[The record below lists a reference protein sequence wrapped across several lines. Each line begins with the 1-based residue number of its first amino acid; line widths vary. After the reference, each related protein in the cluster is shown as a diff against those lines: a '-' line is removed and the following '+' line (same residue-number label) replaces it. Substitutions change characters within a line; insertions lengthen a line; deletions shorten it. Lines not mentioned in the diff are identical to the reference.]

1 MSTPVTICIAGGG
14 TGGHLMPALALADAV
29 RARWPK
35 VTVEFIGAE
44 RGLEAKLL
52 PERGEQALLLPMHA
66 VSGAGLLQ
74 RLRVVAWELPKAV
87 ATIMRHW
94 RGQRPVLVIGVGGYA
109 SAMGVAAALCA
120 RVPVLLY
127 EQNAIPGMVN
137 RQLARF
143 CRKVLLG
150 MAAAARYLPSDKT
163 VVCGNLVRREV
174 AKVAW
179 QPHTPPQILV
189 LGGSQGARFLNTT
202 MPEVAAMLKRQGVDF
217 TLRHQCGRGNA
228 AAVRDAYHK
237 VGVQAEVEPFC
248 RRMDDFYRSGDL
260 LVARAGAMTVAECQ
274 AVGMPALF
282 IPLPIAAD
290 DHQYHN
296 AMVLQRAEAALVLR
310 QQEATVEA
318 LAAAVAELLT
328 APAKLRSMAEAARRQ
343 APKDAAATMLGAVAP
358 WLPQGTVA

>member
-1 MSTPVTICIAGGG
+1 MSVIVCIAGGG
-14 TGGHLMPALALADAV
+14 TGGHLMPALALADAL

-35 VTVEFIGAE
+35 LSVQFIGAK
-44 RGLEAKLL
+44 RGLEAELL
-52 PERGEQALLLPMHA
+52 PQRGEKVLLLAMHA

-74 RLRVVAWELPKAV
+74 RLRALLLELPKAV
-87 ATIMRHW
+87 WSILRHW

-143 CRKVLLG
+143 CQKVLLG
-150 MAAAARYLPSDKT
+150 MSAAADYLPHVAT
-163 VVCGNLVRREV
+163 VVCGNLVRSAV
-174 AKVAW
+174 AQTAW
-179 QPHTPPQILV
+179 RSHAIPQLLV

-202 MPEVAAMLKRQGVDF
+202 MPQVAARLQQQGGAFSV
-217 TLRHQCGRGNA
+217 RHQCGKGNEDAVTEAYRA
-228 AAVRDAYHK
+228 AGVNAV
-237 VGVQAEVEPFC
+237 VEPFC
-248 RRMDDFYRSGDL
+248 QQMDDFYSSGDL

-296 AMVLQRAEAALVLR
+296 AMALHKVGAAKVLR
-310 QQEATVEA
+310 Q
-318 LAAAVAELLT
+318 
-328 APAKLRSMAEAARRQ
+328 EAASVDALMVMVVRLLFDTKQLQTMSTAARLH
-343 APKDAAATMLGAVAP
+343 APVDAATTMLDAIAP
-358 WLPQGTVA
+358 WLPVEAAS